1 MFDFKNMSSEELKQ
15 LSKDIRIEIDSR
27 MINIKNIK
35 KEIDKLNEEYTF
47 FFRSVREIKH

>member
-15 LSKDIRIEIDSR
+15 LSKDIRIEIDNR

-35 KEIDKLNEEYTF
+35 AFVGDTNNII
-47 FFRSVREIKH
+47 IKK

>member
-1 MFDFKNMSSEELKQ
+1 MINSQQTKKLLKE
-15 LSKDIRIEIDSR
+15 IRIEIDNR
-27 MINIKNIK
+27 IINIKNIK